1 MLTWP
6 WDHNKGPAIIVAY
19 PPENYSDKSWVTRC
33 KAENTAEQQQQDKST
48 WITNTTSGQNNI
60 IYKCGCKVDICLR
73 DFECELYLKLRRV
86 CLKNFRAMPG
96 IL

>member
-19 PPENYSDKSWVTRC
+19 PPENYSDKSWVTLC

-48 WITNTTSGQNNI
+48 WITNTTNGQTI
-60 IYKCGCKVDICLR
+60 SFTTVGVWWI
-73 DFECELYLKLRRV
+73 FV
-86 CLKNFRAMPG
+86 CVISNVSY
-96 IL
+96 I